1 MKFISRTQDR
11 LDRPWSQRR
20 EFFRFILVGLVNL
33 VLTYALYLA
42 LGLFLPYPA
51 AYTISYACGILISY
65 LLNARFVFKSPIR
78 ISKAAQYP
86 IVYLAQYLL
95 GMALLYL
102 LVELAHVS
110 SRIAP
115 LVIPA
120 LTVPATYL
128 LSRYLIRGS
137 LSR

>member
-1 MKFISRTQDR
+1 MKFISGTKDR
-11 LDRPWSQRR
+11 LDRPWSKRR
-20 EFFRFILVGLVNL
+20 EFVGFILVGLVNL
-33 VLTYALYLA
+33 LLTYALYLI

-65 LLNARFVFKSPIR
+65 LLNARFVFRSPIR

-95 GMALLYL
+95 GLAVLYL
-102 LVELAHVS
+102 LVERAHVS

-115 LVIPA
+115 LLIPA
-120 LTVPATYL
+120 LTVPATYV

>member
-1 MKFISRTQDR
+1 MKFISPAEDR
-11 LDRPWSQRR
+11 RGSKRR
-20 EFFRFILVGLVNL
+20 EFFRFVLVGLVNL

-42 LGLFLPYPA
+42 LGLFFPYAA

-95 GMALLYL
+95 GLALLYL

>member
-1 MKFISRTQDR
+1 MKSIRGGADPV
-11 LDRPWSQRR
+11 DPPWSKRR
-20 EFFRFILVGLVNL
+20 EFVLFILVGLVNL
-33 VLTYALYLA
+33 VVTYALYLA
-42 LGLFLPYPA
+42 LGLFLPYPV
-51 AYTISYACGILISY
+51 AYTISYACGIVISY

-78 ISKAAQYP
+78 IRKAAQYP

-95 GMALLYL
+95 GLGLLYL
-102 LVELAHVS
+102 LVELGHVS

-120 LTVPATYL
+120 VTVPATFL
-128 LSRYLIRGS
+128 LSRYLLRGS

>member
-1 MKFISRTQDR
+1 MANRVGISGSDSSFSSTRSSFAR
-11 LDRPWSQRR
+11 S
-20 EFFRFILVGLVNL
+20 FRFIVIGLVNL

-42 LGLFLPYPA
+42 RGLFLSYPA

-65 LLNARFVFKSPIR
+65 LLNSRFVFKSPIR

-102 LVELAHVS
+102 LVE
-110 SRIAP
+110 
-115 LVIPA
+115 
-120 LTVPATYL
+120 
-128 LSRYLIRGS
+128 
-137 LSR
+137 